1 MSTSQELYDETKN
14 RLDNNIQRL
23 QLLNKEIKDLQD
35 QANQLTQP
43 ILEDQGALK
52 ALSKLDGIKTAEVVQ
67 SK

>member
-1 MSTSQELYDETKN
+1 MSKTQELYDETKN
-14 RLDNNIQRL
+14 RLENNIQRL

-52 ALSKLDGIKTAEVVQ
+52 ALAKLDGIKTAEAVE

>member
-1 MSTSQELYDETKN
+1 MSKTQELYDETKN

-23 QLLNKEIKDLQD
+23 QLLKKEIKDLQD

-52 ALSKLDGIKTAEVVQ
+52 ALAKLDGIKTAEAVE

>member
-23 QLLNKEIKDLQD
+23 QLLKKEIKDLQD

-52 ALSKLDGIKTAEVVQ
+52 ALAKLDGIKTAEVVQ

>member
-1 MSTSQELYDETKN
+1 MSKTQELYDETKN
-14 RLDNNIQRL
+14 RLENNVQRL
-23 QLLNKEIKDLQD
+23 QLLKKEIKDLQD

-52 ALSKLDGIKTAEVVQ
+52 ALAKLDGIKTAEAVE

>member
-23 QLLNKEIKDLQD
+23 QLLKKEIKDLQD

-52 ALSKLDGIKTAEVVQ
+52 ALAKLDGIKTAEAVE

>member
-14 RLDNNIQRL
+14 RLENNVQRL
-23 QLLNKEIKDLQD
+23 QLLKKETKDLQD

-43 ILEDQGALK
+43 IIEDQGALK
-52 ALSKLDGIKTAEVVQ
+52 ALAKLDGIKTAEVVQ

>member
-14 RLDNNIQRL
+14 RLENNVQRL
-23 QLLNKEIKDLQD
+23 QLLKKEIKDLQD

-52 ALSKLDGIKTAEVVQ
+52 ALAKLDGIKTAEAVE

>member
-23 QLLNKEIKDLQD
+23 QLLKKEIKDLQD

-52 ALSKLDGIKTAEVVQ
+52 ALSKLDGIKTAEAVE

>member
-1 MSTSQELYDETKN
+1 MSKTQELYDETKN

-23 QLLNKEIKDLQD
+23 QLLNKEIKDLKD

-43 ILEDQGALK
+43 IIEDQGALK
-52 ALSKLDGIKTAEVVQ
+52 ALAKLDGIKTAEVVE

>member
-1 MSTSQELYDETKN
+1 MSTSQELYDETKS
-14 RLDNNIQRL
+14 RLENNVQRL
-23 QLLNKEIKDLQD
+23 QLLKKEIKDLQD

-52 ALSKLDGIKTAEVVQ
+52 ALSKLDGIKTTEAVE

>member
-23 QLLNKEIKDLQD
+23 QLLKKEIKDLQD

-43 ILEDQGALK
+43 IIEDQGALK
-52 ALSKLDGIKTAEVVQ
+52 ALAKLDGIKTAEVVQ

>member
-1 MSTSQELYDETKN
+1 MSTSQELYDVTKN

-23 QLLNKEIKDLQD
+23 QLLKKEIKDLQD

-52 ALSKLDGIKTAEVVQ
+52 ALAKLDGIKTAEAVE

>member
-23 QLLNKEIKDLQD
+23 QLLKKEIKDSQD

-52 ALSKLDGIKTAEVVQ
+52 ALAKLDGIKTAEAVE

>member
-1 MSTSQELYDETKN
+1 MSKTQELYDETKN

-23 QLLNKEIKDLQD
+23 QLLKKEIKDLQD

-52 ALSKLDGIKTAEVVQ
+52 ALAKLDGIKTAEVVQ